1 MNLLIIGAPG
11 TGKGT
16 MSSKIIND
24 YDVIHISTGDMLR
37 EAINSKSDVGLLA
50 KEYIDK
56 GQLVPD
62 SIIHDIICEYF
73 NKNDLKH
80 GFLFDGYPRNVSQ
93 AKDFD
98 ALLRKQGKKLD
109 LVICLDMDDEAL
121 KQRITGRRVCNDCK
135 EIYHISHKPSKVEG
149 VCDICGGKLI
159 QRSDDTLEA
168 LEKRLKTYYEQ
179 TEPVIEYYKEK
190 GIVSFVDSNR
200 DEETIYNEIKKDIEA
215 IR

>member
-80 GFLFDGYPRNVSQ
+80 GFL
-93 AKDFD
+93 FD